1 MRDGLGGVL
10 PGLERVDVTGAG
22 ASICRETLVRRMLTP
37 VEGAASGAPRWAVD
51 PLRSAPADPQ
61 QVTAVLNAAAVLT
74 KELRRR
80 SWRAE
85 TVLLGHAGDP
95 YGPAEADYRLMP
107 AVIRALVQARTGF
120 AVRTAGAAME
130 PDLPQLRDAAAA
142 VPVTVTVVLPGLGT
156 EVLAGLPGTEGP
168 PAAARLAAVRAAAR
182 AGLRPEVAV
191 TPLVPYLTDDP
202 AGLETLFAALAEAGA
217 AAVGLTT
224 LRCAPGG
231 AFFDWLAA
239 AHPKLLPHLRRLYA
253 GSAHPSPAYRR
264 RLAATVTALR
274 ARYDLPRPQLP
285 AGRDRAPGPGYAPD
299 PGHGAAPAAT
309 GAAGAA
315 GRDMERERQPALF

>member
-1 MRDGLGGVL
+1 
-10 PGLERVDVTGAG
+10 
-22 ASICRETLVRRMLTP
+22 MLTP
-37 VEGAASGAPRWAVD
+37 VEGAASGAPRWAVA

-107 AVIRALVQARTGF
+107 AVIRALVQARTGV
-120 AVRTAGAAME
+120 AVRTAGAARE
-130 PDLPQLRDAAAA
+130 PGRPPRRPAAAA
-142 VPVTVTVVLPGLGT
+142 PPAPAPVFRPAWGT

-182 AGLRPEVAV
+182 AGLRREVAV

-202 AGLETLFAALAEAGA
+202 AGPETLFAALAEAGA

-231 AFFDWLAA
+231 A
-239 AHPKLLPHLRRLYA
+239 
-253 GSAHPSPAYRR
+253 
-264 RLAATVTALR
+264 
-274 ARYDLPRPQLP
+274 
-285 AGRDRAPGPGYAPD
+285 
-299 PGHGAAPAAT
+299 
-309 GAAGAA
+309 
-315 GRDMERERQPALF
+315 